1 MKYSKFMMK
10 VDKIHIVNKDN
21 SQSSNSN
28 SQNIP
33 NVVTSI
39 SDNTED
45 DISDKAYPIKTN
57 VNLPEINDKKV
68 LANLELN
75 TAEIL

>member
-1 MKYSKFMMK
+1 MMK

-45 DISDKAYPIKTN
+45 DISGKAYPIKTN

>member
-1 MKYSKFMMK
+1 MMK

-68 LANLELN
+68 LVNPELN
-75 TAEIL
+75 TPEKL